1 MNFAKF
7 LRTPF
12 FFKEHIWWL
21 LLILVDKLNVNFQLF
36 TCTTINTF
44 QNLKIIY
51 VNAFLEAVGV
61 DCQGNQHYTI
71 QKANSINYFNYSFI
85 SESTRWLLTHGKY
98 EEIRIILK
106 KLAKRNGREEPDL
119 TILDQVIAN
128 ELAIRQ
134 KQKKHTYLSLLKFKS
149 TRLKIPLFSF
159 MW

>member
-1 MNFAKF
+1 M
-7 LRTPF
+7 
-12 FFKEHIWWL
+12 
-21 LLILVDKLNVNFQLF
+21 
-36 TCTTINTF
+36 
-44 QNLKIIY
+44 KIIF
-51 VNAFLEAVGV
+51 VNAFLEAVTV
-61 DCQGNQHYTI
+61 DCQRNQHYTI

-134 KQKKHTYLSLLKFKS
+134 KQKKHTYLSLLKFKL